1 MSLELL
7 SQLENK
13 IQATLENIE
22 LLKMEL
28 DEEKQK
34 NEALVLQKQ
43 ELTQKNQQLQQD
55 LNSWS
60 DKVNGLVGLL
70 NNEI

>member
-34 NEALVLQKQ
+34 NEALVLQQQ
-43 ELTQKNQQLQQD
+43 ELTQKNQQLQHD

>member
-1 MSLELL
+1 ML
-7 SQLENK
+7 SQ
-13 IQATLENIE
+13 Q
-22 LLKMEL
+22 
-28 DEEKQK
+28 
-34 NEALVLQKQ
+34 Q

>member
-7 SQLENK
+7 SQLETK

-34 NEALVLQKQ
+34 NEALLSQQQ

>member
-34 NEALVLQKQ
+34 NEALVLQQQ

>member
-7 SQLENK
+7 SQLEAK
-13 IQATLENIE
+13 IQATLENAE

-28 DEEKQK
+28 EEEKQK
-34 NEALVLQKQ
+34 NAQ
-43 ELTQKNQQLQQD
+43 LTETNQQLQQD
-55 LNSWS
+55 LNSWN

-70 NNEI
+70 NSES

>member
-1 MSLELL
+1 
-7 SQLENK
+7 
-13 IQATLENIE
+13 
-22 LLKMEL
+22 MEL

-34 NEALVLQKQ
+34 NEVLMQQQQ
-43 ELTQKNQQLQQD
+43 ELAQKNQQLQQD

-70 NNEI
+70 NNEM

>member
-1 MSLELL
+1 MSFELL
-7 SQLENK
+7 SQLETK

-34 NEALVLQKQ
+34 NEALILEQQ
-43 ELTQKNQQLQQD
+43 ELAQKNQQLQQD
-55 LNSWS
+55 LDSWS

>member
-7 SQLENK
+7 SQLETK

-34 NEALVLQKQ
+34 NEALLSQQQ

-60 DKVNGLVGLL
+60 DKVNGLVCLL

>member
-34 NEALVLQKQ
+34 NEALVLQQ
-43 ELTQKNQQLQQD
+43 QQLTQKNQQLQQD